1 MRQRPNWPVSFAVF
15 ALLSLLP
22 AAGRIVDGAAAAERP
37 LSEAQLEK
45 IKGWIAEHGSADS
58 VNKIVTDILGLTQ
71 GDETISSRALAV
83 RGSEGE
89 TDIHQIDVLPN
100 GRGYLEAHFHD
111 NKAEIYWADVNFTL
125 QFAVDGVRGARP
137 DLMSFPEAEGGLHQ
151 ELSWWARFADT
162 H

>member
-1 MRQRPNWPVSFAVF
+1 MGRRPNRPVLFLIGV
-15 ALLSLLP
+15 LLGFLL
-22 AAGRIVDGAAAAERP
+22 AGGRIVDDTAAAERP
-37 LSEAQLEK
+37 LSDVQLAK

-71 GDETISSRALAV
+71 GDETISSPALAV

-89 TDIHQIDVLPN
+89 TEIHQIDVLP
-100 GRGYLEAHFHD
+100 GDKGYLEAHFHD
-111 NKAEIYWADVNFTL
+111 DKAEIYWADLNFTL

-137 DLMSFPEAEGGLHQ
+137 ALMSFPEAEGGLRR
-151 ELSWWARFADT
+151 ELAWWAKFADT

>member
-1 MRQRPNWPVSFAVF
+1 MRQRPNWPVSFLICAF
-15 ALLSLLP
+15 LGLLL
-22 AAGRIVDGAAAAERP
+22 AGGRIINVAAAEQP
-37 LSEAQLEK
+37 LSEAQLAK

-71 GDETISSRALAV
+71 GDETISSHALAV

-89 TDIHQIDVLPN
+89 ADIHQIDVLSD
-100 GRGYLEAHFHD
+100 GKGYLEAHFHD
-111 NKAEIYWADVNFTL
+111 GKAEIYWADVNFVL

-137 DLMSFPEAEGGLHQ
+137 DLMSFPEAEGGLRQ
-151 ELSWWARFADT
+151 ELAWWAKFADT